1 MSCLFC
7 KIIAREIPAKIVLEN
22 DHVLAFEDVNPQAPT
37 HILVIPKKHIVGIHE
52 ATKEDAALLGE
63 LMLGAREA
71 AEAAG
76 LHETGYRLVVNNG
89 AHAGQS
95 VLHLHMHVLGGR
107 QLGWP
112 PG

>member
-1 MSCLFC
+1 MGCLFC
-7 KIIAREIPAKIVLEN
+7 KIVAREIPAKIVLEN
-22 DHVLAFEDVNPQAPT
+22 DHVIAFEDVNPQAPK

-52 ATKEDAALLGE
+52 ATPADEALLGQV
-63 LMLGAREA
+63 MLAARNA

-76 LHETGYRLVVNNG
+76 LGESGYRLVVNNG
-89 AHAGQS
+89 PHAGQS

-107 QLGWP
+107 QMAWP

>member
-1 MSCLFC
+1 MGCLFC

-52 ATKEDAALLGE
+52 ATKEDAALLGQV
-63 LMLGAREA
+63 MLGAREA
-71 AEAAG
+71 AESVG

-107 QLGWP
+107 QLAWP

>member
-7 KIIAREIPAKIVLEN
+7 KIVAREIPAKIVLEN
-22 DHVLAFEDVNPQAPT
+22 DHVLAFADVNPQAPT
-37 HILVIPKKHIVGIHE
+37 HLLVIPKKHIVGIHE
-52 ATKEDAALLGE
+52 ATQEDAALLGQV
-63 LMLGAREA
+63 MLGAREA
-71 AEAAG
+71 AEKAG